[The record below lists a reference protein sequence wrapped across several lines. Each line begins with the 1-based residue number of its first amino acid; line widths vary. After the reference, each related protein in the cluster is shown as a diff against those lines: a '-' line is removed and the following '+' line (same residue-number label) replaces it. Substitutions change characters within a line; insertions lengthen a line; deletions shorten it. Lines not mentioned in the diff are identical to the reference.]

1 MENKITKKKSFLNDT
16 FLFSILSVALG
27 LLVGAIALILSGH
40 NPITVYAALI
50 DGIIGKPKY
59 MAWTI
64 IRATPL
70 ILTGLSIAFA
80 FKTGLFNI
88 GAEGQFI
95 VGSLVAVLV
104 GAGLDLPAIIHIP
117 LTLLCAAIA
126 GMTSWLKVPN
136 SETSVPIK
144 DSAKIS
150 IDWLKGL
157 VGPATSVNWGIVI
170 SIIIVIIIAF
180 ILAKTTLGF
189 ELRAVGFNK
198 FGAEYAGIN
207 VNSSILKSMAIA
219 GMIAAIAGAI
229 QVMGVTNVIT
239 VLPAQ
244 EGYGFDGIAVAL
256 IANNNPIGVIFSG
269 LLFGAFKYG
278 GTKMQSVGAP
288 SEVIS
293 IIIGSIVYFIALVH
307 VIKIAVQ
314 KISKKRKTEGVNE

>member
-104 GAGLDLPAIIHIP
+104 GFKWEGGIY
-117 LTLLCAAIA
+117 TLVLACI
-126 GMTSWLKVPN
+126 V
-136 SETSVPIK
+136 
-144 DSAKIS
+144 
-150 IDWLKGL
+150 
-157 VGPATSVNWGIVI
+157 GIV
-170 SIIIVIIIAF
+170 
-180 ILAKTTLGF
+180 TTF
-189 ELRAVGFNK
+189 
-198 FGAEYAGIN
+198 
-207 VNSSILKSMAIA
+207 SS
-219 GMIAAIAGAI
+219 
-229 QVMGVTNVIT
+229 V
-239 VLPAQ
+239 
-244 EGYGFDGIAVAL
+244 AVAL
-256 IANNNPIGVIFSG
+256 IIVAFSKNAKQASSISPIVAVPLSFIAGAFIPLPDCVIATINNQQIQIYEILPWNQAITAIRQVLTYGQGLDAIFMNLIIILIMGIILLAISV
-269 LLFGAFKYG
+269 LLFNR
-278 GTKMQSVGAP
+278 
-288 SEVIS
+288 
-293 IIIGSIVYFIALVH
+293 
-307 VIKIAVQ
+307 
-314 KISKKRKTEGVNE
+314 KISRES